1 LAYINAIGTAVPAY
15 QHQQSDILHFMQEIY
30 QLSDEDYRKLRFLY
44 NKSGIQS
51 RYSVIP
57 DFSLPPDAWTFY
69 PHALHP
75 DSFPL
80 LEKRM
85 ARYQSAACDLAIQA
99 IDDARKDFP
108 QAQSITHLITVSCTG
123 MSAPGLD
130 IELMAAL
137 GLPPQTFRTSV
148 HFMGC
153 YAALHALRMAQ
164 AFCATDPQAQVLIV
178 CVELCTLHFQ
188 QSPTADNISSSLL
201 FADGAAAAWVSNA
214 YTPGAIEL
222 EQFYA
227 EVHTKG
233 QDDMTWTLSSNGFLM
248 TLSGYVPELIRQDFH
263 SMLGRAAQHFGISL
277 SDIRHWAVHPG
288 GKRILEAVQ
297 QSLDLGSQSLDD
309 SYAVLQQFGNMSSA
323 TVLFVLKSQMQAGR
337 YQPNDQ
343 ILLAAFGPGITMET
357 ALLKY
362 PAHV

>member
-1 LAYINAIGTAVPAY
+1 
-15 QHQQSDILHFMQEIY
+15 MQEVY
-30 QLSDEDYRKLRFLY
+30 QLSDADYRKLRFLY
-44 NKSGIQS
+44 NKSGIES

-57 DFSLPPDAWTFY
+57 DFSLPAHERTFY
-69 PHALHP
+69 LHGQKQ
-75 DSFPL
+75 DVFPS
-80 LEKRM
+80 LEARM
-85 ARYQSAACDLAIQA
+85 ARYQSAACQLAIQA
-99 IDDARKDFP
+99 IDDARKDI
-108 QAQSITHLITVSCTG
+108 QQERSITHLITVSCTG

-188 QSPTADNISSSLL
+188 QMPTEDNLSSSLL
-201 FADGAAAAWVSNA
+201 FADGAAVAWVSNEQ
-214 YTPGAIEL
+214 TPGAFQL
-222 EQFYA
+222 EKFYA

-233 QDDMTWTLSSNGFLM
+233 QDDMTWTLSSSGFLM

-263 SMLGRAAQHFGISL
+263 LMLGRAAQQFGISM
-277 SDIRHWAVHPG
+277 SAIQHWAIHPG

-297 QSLDLGSQSLDD
+297 QSLNLTSQSLDS
-309 SYAVLQQFGNMSSA
+309 SYAVLRQFGNMSSA
-323 TVLFVLKSQMQAGR
+323 TVLFVLKSQMQTGQ

-343 ILLAAFGPGITMET
+343 IIMAAFGPGITMET
-357 ALLKY
+357 ALLKC
-362 PAHV
+362 PAYV